1 MRSTSVDNIERKQK
15 REARL
20 VNKFPLNQAALRW
33 LKEVEKDDDL
43 CDAGE
48 IDTEAHVVTY
58 LVWALEWLRGQELLD
73 DWRAEWMQE
82 EQTSLFEISPVAQT
96 RYFLRP
102 ISPER
107 PAEYHLTLA
116 RKLSEADN
124 LQKSASLVVEL
135 FDCLLDADQ
144 EEV

>member
-82 EQTSLFEISPVAQT
+82 EQTSLFEISPSSANTVLPKT
-96 RYFLRP
+96 YFSGTP
-102 ISPER
+102 GGISPHTR
-107 PAEYHLTLA
+107 AE
-116 RKLSEADN
+116 
-124 LQKSASLVVEL
+124 VE
-135 FDCLLDADQ
+135 
-144 EEV
+144 